1 MCRDVPPTTI
11 WMAIARSCWA
21 GTPSCPTAPFQSH
34 WVGALPPITGL
45 LQGPQTGFPHVF
57 PTYAPR
63 QSGLCD
69 VGSPRTTRPPG
80 ARAANSCPQLPTTAT
95 LWPVPSSGAAHHC
108 PGTRTVQ
115 RLWGRHREDVCLL
128 LFRSSWVTW
137 GVTSTEFCAGNPMSS
152 ISRGTCF
159 LRPVPV
165 LGKEHP
171 VIRNAAS
178 VALWRSAI
186 LPDPSMVQ
194 ITPQPEG

>member
-1 MCRDVPPTTI
+1 MPYGPFLEPLGWSLCPPLLGFSR
-11 WMAIARSCWA
+11 ALRLA
-21 GTPSCPTAPFQSH
+21 SH
-34 WVGALPPITGL
+34 TYFPHMPPGSL
-45 LQGPQTGFPHVF
+45 ASVMWDPQGPPGHLGQEPQTPVLSY
-57 PTYAPR
+57 PLQP
-63 QSGLCD
+63 
-69 VGSPRTTRPPG
+69 
-80 ARAANSCPQLPTTAT
+80 T

-137 GVTSTEFCAGNPMSS
+137 GVTSTECCAGSPMSS

-165 LGKEHP
+165 LGKEHS